1 MKRNKIASLLLGAC
15 LTFSTTSCNDWLD
28 VIPQAQVSGDK
39 IFSTTDGYESVLYG
53 IYISMTEANTYG
65 CNLTFGLMDVL
76 AQYYTTYT
84 NKSHLLYEASLY
96 NYENGNVRDVID
108 NIWLGNY
115 NTIANCNILLEKLA
129 ERQPEEFVDNHYA
142 LIKGEAL
149 ALRAYLHFD
158 LLRGFALNYPQI
170 RNL

>member
-96 NYENGNVRDVID
+96 NYENDNTVKVHDYTSGRKDVSYYEIVVKD
-108 NIWLGNY
+108 A
-115 NTIANCNILLEKLA
+115 TKA
-129 ERQPEEFVDNHYA
+129 EI
-142 LIKGEAL
+142 IKAEL
-149 ALRAYLHFD
+149 DDRFLDEVCKKYRSKVK
-158 LLRGFALNYPQI
+158 R
-170 RNL
+170 